1 MRTASRLLLV
11 ASTLCC
17 AQASFAQ
24 DVAVDEEAVAAARV
38 AFAERMVA
46 KHGFDRDVITAT
58 LTDVA
63 IDVSVLEAISR
74 PAERVVPWYE
84 YRAIFLNPE
93 RIAAGAAFWH
103 ANEAAI
109 EATMRR
115 YAVQPELLLAIVGV
129 ESLFGQR
136 MGRYRVLDALGTLA
150 FAYPPRSE
158 FFAAELETFLLLS
171 RDDPD
176 LLGALGSYA
185 GAMGAGQ
192 FIPSSYRAYAVDANG
207 DGRRDL
213 WADWEDILASV
224 ANYLEAHGWRAGEP
238 VAAEA
243 VKSAGW
249 AGTEPGQRLG
259 LNATVGSLSEA
270 GFLFATDLPFDSE
283 AMVFA
288 LERDP
293 SSSEYWVGFRNFH
306 VITRYN
312 RSVKYAL
319 AAHQLSLAI
328 RAAYEQQLASLAHEE

>member
-1 MRTASRLLLV
+1 MRTVQRLLLAGLAFSAAHS
-11 ASTLCC
+11 AS
-17 AQASFAQ
+17 AQSI
-24 DVAVDEEAVAAARV
+24 VVDEEAVAAARV
-38 AFAERMVA
+38 AFIERMVA
-46 KHGFDRDVITAT
+46 KHGFDRDAIAAT

-63 IDVSVLEAISR
+63 IDMKVLEAISR

-93 RIAAGAAFWH
+93 RISAGVAFWRE
-103 ANEAAI
+103 NEAVV
-109 EATMRR
+109 EATAQR
-115 YAVQPELLLAIVGV
+115 YGVQPELLLAIVGV

-150 FAYPPRSE
+150 FAYPPRSA
-158 FFAAELETFLLLS
+158 FFASELETFLLLG
-171 RDDPD
+171 RDEPEI
-176 LLGALGSYA
+176 LGALGSYA

-213 WADWEDILASV
+213 WADWADILASV
-224 ANYLEAHGWRAGEP
+224 ANYLDAHGWRGGEP
-238 VAAEA
+238 IAAEA
-243 VKSAGW
+243 AKGPTWS
-249 AGTEPGQRLG
+249 GTEPDQRVG
-259 LNATVGSLSEA
+259 LDETVGSLSA
-270 GFLFATDLPFDSE
+270 TGYLFATELPVAAQ

-293 SSSEYWVGFRNFH
+293 QSSEYWVGFHNFD

-319 AAHQLSLAI
+319 AAHQLGLAI
-328 RAAYEQQLASLAHEE
+328 RAAYDQARESPTQ